1 MTGIPMTY
9 ALFDG
14 GHGVR
19 CAAGATQSGIA

>member
-1 MTGIPMTY
+1 MTSLPMTY

-14 GHGVR
+14 SHGVQ